1 MIRWFTKNGVA
12 ANLLAGIA
20 IVVGLFIATSI
31 KLELFPALDLDT
43 IQVRVPYPGAAPEEV
58 ESGIIELIEDRIQD
72 VEGIKKITA
81 TAAEGYGSVLV
92 EVQRGYDVSEINDKI
107 KVRIDAIDNFPEQA
121 EEPVV
126 EEILIRSEVISLA
139 IYGDTDPKTLKSV
152 AELIRDELNVR
163 ENITQVDINGIADYE
178 ISINVS
184 ESSLRRYGLTFD
196 NVVQAVRR
204 SSVDI
209 PGGTI
214 KSRGGEILLRT
225 TGKAYRGED
234 FESIPVLTQND
245 GAAVR
250 VRDVA
255 TVVDG
260 FVDNPLVT
268 EFNGERAVLMR
279 VFAVGDQSVLD
290 VSASVRAFAKQIEQE
305 LPAGIHV
312 ETFRDFTY
320 YLKDRLQM
328 LIKNGIYGLLLVFL
342 ILALFLRPSLAFFVM
357 IGIPTSFL
365 GAMIFLQPLGI
376 SINLAS
382 LFGFILV
389 LGIVVDDAIVVG
401 ESVFTQ
407 FQKHGGPGVEASVAG
422 TQKVSIPVTFAVLT
436 TIVAFLPILTIPGF
450 LGKFFF
456 PIPVVVIAT
465 LICSLIQSKLVLP
478 YHLTLCK
485 VGGHDRENLG
495 WFRRQQRKI
504 ADGLENFIEYRY
516 RPVLSWAIRFR
527 YTTFALFVGILMVM
541 IGLLAGKHIPFVFFP
556 EVPSDYIVA
565 KLVMPA
571 GTPVELT
578 TRAVERMKKGL
589 DTLIE
594 ETKDKG
600 LGEPFQ
606 NAVITIGGQPFE
618 GSGGPMG
625 AALSVSSANLA
636 EIAVELIKSENRAG
650 GGDIEALSAP
660 KLAHRWR
667 ELIGPIAGAK
677 ELSLSANAAGG
688 AGMPID
694 IQLSGRDFDEL
705 RAAAN
710 TIKAKLATYEG
721 LFDIK
726 DNYSSGKRE
735 IQLDINTSAQTL
747 GLRQSD
753 LGSQVRAA
761 FYGVEA
767 QRIQRGRDDI
777 KVMVRYPP
785 EERRSVENL
794 EELRIRTPN
803 GLEVPFEEVADFTI
817 TDGFAAITRV
827 DRRRVINIT
836 ADANKAVAKLE
847 LIKADLT
854 GTHYAFENV
863 HLRKAEAA
871 IRKLFNNEVKTGI
884 IDNTL
889 QDALGLSWSFQGEAR
904 EQADIFKS
912 LQKMSLIALL
922 IIYALLAIPLRSYIQ
937 PVIIMVVIPF
947 GLIGAIGGHM
957 LMGQPM
963 SILSALGFVALAGVV
978 VNDSLVLV
986 DFINQ
991 ERADKGMPLR
1001 EAIEASGAKRFRP
1014 IILTSLTTF
1023 AGLLP
1028 VLFETS
1034 LQAQFL
1040 IPMAISLSFGVLF
1053 ATFITLLL
1061 VPAFYLI
1068 LEDIRELTLRKWHR
1082 LIGNHDD

>member
-1 MIRWFTKNGVA
+1 MIRWFTNNGVA
-12 ANLLAGIA
+12 ANLLAGIV
-20 IVVGLFIATSI
+20 IVAGLFIATSI
-31 KLELFPALDLDT
+31 KLELFPELDLDT
-43 IQVRVPYPGAAPEEV
+43 ISVNVPYPGAAPEEV

-72 VEGIKKITA
+72 VEGIKKMTA
-81 TAAEGYGSVLV
+81 TAGEGYGSVLV
-92 EVQRGYDVSEINDKI
+92 EVERGYDVGEINDKI
-107 KVRIDAIDNFPEQA
+107 KVRIDAIDNFPDEA
-121 EEPVV
+121 EEPIV
-126 EEILIRSEVISLA
+126 EEILIRNEVISIA
-139 IYGDTDPKTLKSV
+139 IYGDTDPKTLKDI
-152 AELIRDELNVR
+152 AELIRDELNAR
-163 ENITQVDINGIADYE
+163 ESITQVDIKGIAAYE
-178 ISINVS
+178 VSVNVS

-196 NVVQAVRR
+196 DVVRAIRR

-209 PGGTI
+209 PGGAI

-225 TGKAYRGED
+225 TGKAYNGED
-234 FESIPVLTQND
+234 FESIPVITQND
-245 GAAVR
+245 GAVVR

-255 TVVDG
+255 KVVDG
-260 FVDNPLVT
+260 FVDEPLAT

-279 VFAVGDQSVLD
+279 VFAVGDQSALD
-290 VSASVRAFAKQIEQE
+290 VSARVQAFTKEIEND

-320 YLKDRLQM
+320 YLKGRLRM
-328 LIKNGIYGLLLVFL
+328 LIENGIFGLILVFL
-342 ILALFLRPSLAFFVM
+342 ILTLFLRPSLAFFVM
-357 IGIPTSFL
+357 IGIPISFL
-365 GAMIFLQPLGI
+365 GAMIFLEPLGI

-401 ESVFTQ
+401 ESVFTH

-422 TQKVSIPVTFAVLT
+422 AHKVSIPVTFAVLT

-465 LICSLIQSKLVLP
+465 LIWSLIESKLVLP

-485 VGGHDRENLG
+485 VGGHDRENLS
-495 WFRRQQRKI
+495 WFSRQQRKI
-504 ADGLENFIEYRY
+504 ADGLENFIERRY
-516 RPVLSWAIRFR
+516 RPVLNWAIRFR
-527 YTTFALFVGILMVM
+527 YATVALFVGILMVM
-541 IGLLAGKHIPFVFFP
+541 IGMLAGKHIPFVFFP

-565 KLVMPA
+565 KLVMPE

-578 TRAVERMKKGL
+578 SRAVEQMKKGL
-589 DTLIE
+589 DQVIA
-594 ETKDKG
+594 ETKQAG
-600 LGEPFQ
+600 LGEPFD

-625 AALSVSSANLA
+625 SAAAASSPNLA
-636 EIAVELIKSENRAG
+636 EIAVELVKSEDRAG
-650 GGDIEALSAP
+650 GGNIDELSAP
-660 KLAHRWR
+660 NLAKRWR

-677 ELSLSANAAGG
+677 ELSLSANAAGA

-694 IQLSGRDFDEL
+694 IQLSGRNFDEL
-705 RAAAN
+705 RAAAES
-710 TIKAKLATYEG
+710 IKAKLATYEG

-753 LGSQVRAA
+753 LGGQVRAA

-777 KVMVRYPP
+777 KVMVRYPF

-794 EELRIRTPN
+794 EELRIRMPG

-817 TDGFAAITRV
+817 TDGYAAITRV

-836 ADANKAVAKLE
+836 ADADKAVAELD
-847 LIKADLT
+847 LIKDDLR
-854 GTHYAFENV
+854 GD
-863 HLRKAEAA
+863 EAK
-871 IRKLFNNEVKTGI
+871 IGV
-884 IDNTL
+884 IDRIL
-889 QDALGLSWSFQGEAR
+889 QDSPGLSWSFEGEAR
-904 EQADIFKS
+904 EQADIFDS
-912 LQKMSLIALL
+912 LKKMSLIALC

-937 PVIIMVVIPF
+937 PVIVMVVIPF

-963 SILSALGFVALAGVV
+963 SILSVLGFVALAGVV

-991 ERADKGMPLR
+991 ERTDEHMPLR
-1001 EAIEASGAKRFRP
+1001 QAIERSGVRRFRP

-1061 VPAFYLI
+1061 VPAFYSI
-1068 LEDIRELTLRKWHR
+1068 LEDIRELTVRGWHS
-1082 LIGNHDD
+1082 LMGNNHD